1 MEISTAD
8 LRWCISGAYR
18 KTRKRNGGVILQ
30 ESTYKSYDELPMFLN
45 AQMVAGI
52 LGVSQASAY
61 ELMHETGFPSLR
73 IGNRLVVPKERFITW
88 VDANLGKH

>member
-1 MEISTAD
+1 MEISTAKSAMVYF
-8 LRWCISGAYR
+8 WCLPENQ
-18 KTRKRNGGVILQ
+18 KRNGGVILQ
-30 ESTYKSYDELPMFLN
+30 ESTYQSYDELPMFLN
-45 AQMVAGI
+45 AKMVAGI

-61 ELMHETGFPSLR
+61 ELMRETGFPSLR

>member
-1 MEISTAD
+1 
-8 LRWCISGAYR
+8 
-18 KTRKRNGGVILQ
+18 
-30 ESTYKSYDELPMFLN
+30 MFLN